1 MVLHIKTAWMLAG
14 LGALAA
20 CGHDAENAA
29 LQHAAMGDARHGAH
43 VIRRVGCGSCHS
55 IPGIRGAHGRVGPP
69 LDSFADR
76 DFIAGRVPNTPD
88 NLVLWLESP
97 PSLEPATAMPV
108 LGLDENAA
116 RDVAAYLYSL
126 D

>member
-1 MVLHIKTAWMLAG
+1 MIRRIRTAWTLAG

-20 CGHDAENAA
+20 CGHDATGDA
-29 LQHAAMGDARHGAH
+29 LQRAAMGDAPRGAR
-43 VIRRVGCGSCHS
+43 VIRSVGCGSCHS

-69 LDSFADR
+69 LDSFAER

-108 LGLDENAA
+108 LGLDETAA
-116 RDVAAYLYSL
+116 RDIAAYLYSL